1 MTKEEII
8 KEIKNDDEQMF
19 QLTTSA
25 TFLSLYLKLNEK
37 GILTQE
43 DIKDM
48 NKKTNELTEELIEK
62 CAKLALERLGE
73 E

>member
-8 KEIKNDDEQMF
+8 KVIRNDDEQMF
-19 QLTTSA
+19 QLTTNA
-25 TFLSLYLKLNEK
+25 TFLSLYFKLNEK
-37 GILTQE
+37 GILTNK

-48 NKKTNELTEELIEK
+48 NKKTEKLIEGFIEK